1 MTLRLTSTLTLLLLA
16 LASPLNASSEFVRF
30 SIETRPTP
38 KNTQKLFEDGLCRD
52 CLANA
57 IWHAEGGM
65 KARVPYGVLTLK
77 VLSASHARQVTLVSI
92 ANNVERWRALGSPS
106 PDFLPTMARR
116 WCPDDPINWERN
128 VRWFYG
134 RKKSIP
140 FVLPHDH

>member
-16 LASPLNASSEFVRF
+16 LASPLSASSESVRF
-30 SIETRPTP
+30 SIEAQSPNPTS
-38 KNTQKLFEDGLCRD
+38 KKWCNE

-77 VLSASHARQVTLVSI
+77 VSSASHARQVTLVSI
-92 ANNVERWRALGSPS
+92 ANNVERWRAAGSPS

-134 RKKSIP
+134 RRKPIP
-140 FVLPHDH
+140 FVLHLKTECQP